1 MAYMKRFLALF
12 SILFSMISFGQVQ
25 IYSLDFETAG
35 GYTTSTLEFS
45 DGSEDYF
52 TRTDGSN
59 IASAMSFSNIQ
70 GNWFFAAHDIDGEGA
85 ASNQT
90 LTIEDIDISGYSS
103 LELRVYIAEDDDG
116 VSQDWDDAD
125 FVHFRVDF
133 DNAGSP
139 SDILNIEGD
148 GSSGTALNH
157 EPAVDTDFD
166 GVGDGTVITDAFA
179 LLTAS
184 ITGTGN
190 LLDVIVAFDLNSG
203 DEDVAIDN
211 IEIWGVAA
219 VPDPEP
225 SEQPTALMVDRTACN
240 GLEASFTDA
249 GGAQVPTGYLLIASD
264 GAITPPVD
272 GTDPVDDT
280 DLSDGDAVVHITHG
294 SGGTYNFAGL
304 NSSTSYNFQVWSYTN
319 GGVNVDFLTSPA
331 GPTATETTLLPLGA
345 EDFSTCPPNNQ
356 AENFDNS
363 AGAAATTT
371 WECANGYLEGNAF
384 GNGNG
389 TGAESWY
396 ILNGFNLDQS
406 TNEVFSFNSYT
417 TFTDGVPGLTVK
429 YSTNYSGSG
438 DPDNAV
444 WTDLNPNLPAANS
457 SVWTPSGLMDISSL
471 SGTVYIAFVYEST
484 ANGPGASTRWRIDD
498 IEICGVS
505 TCVTPTSAMNV
516 SALEGN
522 AEAEV
527 SWTNPSCFD
536 EVIIVAHTSS
546 IGGVPAGSYTANS
559 NDYTDGAN
567 PAFPGG
573 GVVVYNGTF
582 SPQTITGLTNGQT
595 YYFKIFSTRLGAW
608 SSGVEVSATPILP
621 PDGLQV
627 NQDQKFYG
635 SGFDETT
642 LGMNRGQFDG
652 SGISNPSPGQLSSLG
667 WRFEGFS
674 DGDSNYGDVITSGD
688 YARGTSTGGVSTG
701 GMYAFQRTVAGS
713 VNHFMGFQ
721 PTGSDF
727 TEGSAILR
735 VQNQT
740 GGDLRN
746 IEVNFLILEYND
758 QARSQEIKFYY
769 STDDA
774 TWTEVSSVAHYTGL
788 SADPSPN
795 WEAFQK
801 KAVIYDLNV
810 ADGDYIYFRWG
821 SDDFD
826 GSGSRDEIGFDNI
839 VFKANFWSGTGTPNC
854 DGCGSNP

>member
-1 MAYMKRFLALF
+1 MRLR
-12 SILFSMISFGQVQ
+12 
-25 IYSLDFETAG
+25 G

-116 VSQDWDDAD
+116 GSQDWDDAD

-139 SDILNIEGD
+139 SDVLNVEGD
-148 GSSGTALNH
+148 GSSGTASNH

-190 LLDVIVAFDLNSG
+190 LLDVIVAFDLDAG
-203 DEDVAIDN
+203 DEDIAIDN

-219 VPDPEP
+219 VSVPEP
-225 SEQPTALMVDRTACN
+225 SEQPSGLTATLTACD
-240 GLEASFTDA
+240 GIEVSFTDA

-264 GAITPPVD
+264 GANSPPVD

-280 DLSDGDAVVHITHG
+280 DLSDGDAVVHINHG

-304 NSSTSYNFQVWSYTN
+304 NSSMNYNFQVWSYTN
-319 GGVNVDFLTSPA
+319 SGANIDFLTSPA
-331 GPTATETTLLPLGA
+331 GPTASETTLLPLSA
-345 EDFSTCPPNNQ
+345 EGFSTCPPNNQ

-363 AGAAATTT
+363 AGAAAATT
-371 WECANGYLEGNAF
+371 WECANGYLEANVY

-406 TNEVFSFNSYT
+406 TNEVFSFSSYT
-417 TFTDGVPGLTVK
+417 RFNDGIPGLTVK

-438 DPDNAV
+438 NPDNAA
-444 WTDLNPNLPAANS
+444 WTDLSPNLPAANS
-457 SVWTPSGLMDISSL
+457 SVWTLSGLMDISSL

-484 ANGPGASTRWRIDD
+484 ANGAGTSTSWRIDD

-505 TCVTPTSAMNV
+505 TCVTPTNAMNV
-516 SALEGN
+516 SALGEGN

-536 EVIIVAHTSS
+536 EVIVVAHTAS
-546 IGGVPAGSYTANS
+546 ISDSPIGLYTASS
-559 NDYTDGAN
+559 NDYSDGGN
-567 PAFPGG
+567 VPFGPGG
-573 GVVVYNGTF
+573 GIVVYNGAT

-627 NQDQKFYG
+627 NQNQKFYG

-642 LGMNRGQFDG
+642 LGINRGQFDG

-688 YARGTSTGGVSTG
+688 YARGTSPGGVSTG
-701 GMYAFQRTVAGS
+701 GMYAFQRTVGGS

-746 IEVNFLILEYND
+746 IDVNFLILEYND

-788 SADPSPN
+788 SADPSPT
-795 WEAFQK
+795 WEEFQK
-801 KAVIYDLNV
+801 KAVIYDLNI